1 MATHKQQPKP
11 DIVGDVRPPDELF
24 EIESL
29 NIEDLN
35 VEQLEERLEL
45 AIAWFQLAADC
56 TDYTCSD
63 FASCNGFTCTNFSLE

>member
-1 MATHKQQPKP
+1 MTDYQPTP
-11 DIVGDVRPPDELF
+11 NDALGELADDLF

-45 AIAWFQLAADC
+45 AIAWFEAAYEC
-56 TDYTCSD
+56 TDFTCTGFSQ
-63 FASCNGFTCTNFSLE
+63 CNGFTCNTFDIKVE